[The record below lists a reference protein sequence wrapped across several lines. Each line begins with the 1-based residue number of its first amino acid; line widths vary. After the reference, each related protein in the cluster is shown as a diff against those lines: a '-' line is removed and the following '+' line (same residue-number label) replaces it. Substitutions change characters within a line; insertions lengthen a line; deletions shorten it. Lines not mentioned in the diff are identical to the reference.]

1 MALSTPTPG
10 TERTAVADV
19 LAIASFA
26 AAHGWVPATSGN
38 FSCRVDDHRIA
49 ITRSGVD
56 KNALTASNVLI
67 LNITEPL
74 PVDSSAETPLH
85 VARYRNDPTIG
96 MVVHVH
102 SIAATVLSRVA
113 SSDGVLHFSDYE
125 MQKAFHGINTHEGRI
140 ALPVFANIQQMPEL
154 ALEIDALL
162 GTSPQVAPGF
172 LLRGHGLYTWG
183 RDRAEAQR
191 HLEALEFL
199 MTCDLEE
206 RRLR

>member
-10 TERTAVADV
+10 IERAAVADV
-19 LAIASFA
+19 LAIGSFA
-26 AAHGWVPATSGN
+26 AAHGWTPATSGN
-38 FSCRVDDHRIA
+38 FSSRVDDRRIA

-56 KNALTASNVLI
+56 KNALTPSDVLI

-74 PVDSSAETPLH
+74 PPDASAETPLH
-85 VARYRNDPTIG
+85 VARYSNDHTIG

-102 SIAATVLSRVA
+102 SVAATVLSRVA
-113 SSDGVLHFSDYE
+113 ATDGFLYFSDYE
-125 MQKAFHGINTHEGRI
+125 MQKAFHGIHTHEGRI
-140 ALPVFANIQQMPEL
+140 ALPVFANSQLMPEL
-154 ALEIDALL
+154 ALEVEALL
-162 GTSPQVAPGF
+162 GASPHVAPGF
-172 LLRGHGLYTWG
+172 LLGGHGLYTWG

>member
-1 MALSTPTPG
+1 MALSRPTPG
-10 TERTAVADV
+10 IERTAVADV

-26 AAHGWVPATSGN
+26 AARGWVAATSGN
-38 FSCRVDDHRIA
+38 FSCRVDDRRIA

-56 KNALTASNVLI
+56 KNALTAGDVLI
-67 LNITEPL
+67 LNITEAL
-74 PVDSSAETPLH
+74 PAEASAETPLH
-85 VARYRNDPTIG
+85 VARYRSDRTIG
-96 MVVHVH
+96 MVAHVH
-102 SIAATVLSRVA
+102 SIAATVLSRA
-113 SSDGVLHFSDYE
+113 AATDSFLHFSGYE

-154 ALEIDALL
+154 AAEIEARLE
-162 GTSPQVAPGF
+162 TSPHVAPGF
-172 LLRGHGLYTWG
+172 LLGGHGLYTWG